1 MAAQS
6 FTATFN
12 GTTDTVS
19 LSFTGVSASAP
30 VAIAGNPELTNP
42 ADAFVDAWVAG
53 APTSS
58 GCTIKASAPFS
69 GKVNVLVIG

>member
-6 FTATFN
+6 FTATF
-12 GTTDTVS
+12 TSLIDTVTVP
-19 LSFTGVSASAP
+19 FTGVTATVP
-30 VAIAGNPELTNP
+30 VVIPGDPILTNP
-42 ADAFVDAWVAG
+42 ADAFVEVWVAG